1 MSSFNITP
9 ERELGV
15 GVHQNA
21 SLCRINIKDVFMVEI
36 RKDYE
41 KLFSHFK
48 TKEPSVGLF
57 DRIILAIKREQEL
70 RHTKRLLFVFLFLLV
85 ASFIATPL
93 SWTILVSQAENPGI
107 LYFISTAVSD
117 FRTFVALWQ
126 DFGLAILESLPITS
140 LIIFV
145 ITILVVGAGAFYGGM
160 KYQESKIVKERQQTF
175 QQFGANA
182 TGGSRVSGRTNSNM
196 LGGEIIAKDDKSIT
210 IKLRD
215 GQGGSKIV
223 FFSDSTKITKS
234 AEGSIN
240 DLEISKTV
248 FVGGKQ
254 NADGSFTAE
263 TIQLS
268 PSALPNQ

>member
-1 MSSFNITP
+1 M
-9 ERELGV
+9 
-15 GVHQNA
+15 A
-21 SLCRINIKDVFMVEI
+21 K
-36 RKDYE
+36 
-41 KLFSHFK
+41 KLL
-48 TKEPSVGLF
+48 P
-57 DRIILAIKREQEL
+57 IILAI
-70 RHTKRLLFVFLFLLV
+70 
-85 ASFIATPL
+85 I
-93 SWTILVSQAENPGI
+93 
-107 LYFISTAVSD
+107 
-117 FRTFVALWQ
+117 
-126 DFGLAILESLPITS
+126 
-140 LIIFV
+140 
-145 ITILVVGAGAFYGGM
+145 VVGAGAFYGGM

-210 IKLRD
+210 IKLSD
-215 GQGGSKIV
+215 GGSKIV

-234 AEGSIN
+234 AEGSMN